1 MFWGLIMEPKKR
13 YSQTVE
19 IPFHLSM
26 ATLDVTTGNDEI
38 VQVIISYND
47 TNYILCNLKKDSLW
61 QVALDLHFEKG
72 NKITFTCSGESYVH
86 LTGYLNHEFVLSD
99 PEKGEENNFSQV
111 INKQSKRKATHSPK
125 VTLKAKRMK
134 CEVESSDVE
143 LQSDDTDEDSEYV
156 NESEE
161 DEEEEEEA
169 EEDEEEEEEE
179 EAEEEEE
186 DKNYEDDDDN
196 DNEFCLNVEST
207 DDFESKEETEEDD
220 TEEKENKPMKRNKK
234 NKQIQQRNKKQDEI
248 TCEEED
254 EQKKQS
260 KKQQKK
266 KLKEQN
272 VQTKEIKKIK
282 TIKIKDIKLGTG
294 AVAKSGKLVSVY
306 YVGRLKNGKKFDEKK
321 QGNGFKFKLGKGQV
335 IKGWDLGI
343 VGMKVGGKR
352 QITIPPSMA
361 YGAKGFPPLIP
372 GNSTLDFDIE
382 LRNVY

>member
-99 PEKGEENNFSQV
+99 PEKGEENNFSQI

-161 DEEEEEEA
+161 DEEEEEEV
-169 EEDEEEEEEE
+169 EEDDEEEEEEE
-179 EAEEEEE
+179 EEGAEEEEEE

-196 DNEFCLNVEST
+196 DNEFRLNVEST

-234 NKQIQQRNKKQDEI
+234 SKQIQQRNKKQDEI
-248 TCEEED
+248 ICEEED

-260 KKQQKK
+260 
-266 KLKEQN
+266 
-272 VQTKEIKKIK
+272 
-282 TIKIKDIKLGTG
+282 TG
-294 AVAKSGKLVSVY
+294 AVAKLGKLVSVY